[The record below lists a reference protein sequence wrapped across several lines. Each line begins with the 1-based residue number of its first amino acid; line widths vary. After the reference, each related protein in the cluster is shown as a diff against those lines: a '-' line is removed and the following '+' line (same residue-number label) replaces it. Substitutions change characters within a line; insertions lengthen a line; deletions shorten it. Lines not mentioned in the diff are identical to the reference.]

1 MKKTSNKTTYDKG
14 LLGTL
19 LERIAKYFK
28 IELPLLRAV
37 IIKAYPQFK
46 DHTRCPNCDASM
58 AVYWFSID
66 HLTAQLLLEM
76 GRVVR
81 QKVIN
86 GEIFKE
92 ANKVHVQS
100 QIDASYACKSRTTW
114 ASKLGLITKVLKKD
128 KNGEFTHDTKA
139 GWLITS
145 RGFDF
150 LKGVPV
156 PSHVSVFRNR
166 IEERNDSLITLEEA
180 ISKDRSLTKG
190 EYNPRD
196 FIDIEK
202 YNQGK
207 MF

>member
-1 MKKTSNKTTYDKG
+1 MKKPSNKTTYDQG

-19 LERIAKYFK
+19 LERIARYFK
-28 IELPLLRAV
+28 IELPLLRAIV
-37 IIKAYPQFK
+37 IKAYPQFK
-46 DHTRCPNCDASM
+46 DHTKCPNCNASM

-66 HLTAQLLLEM
+66 HLTATLLLEM

-81 QKVIN
+81 QRVES
-86 GEIFKE
+86 GETFHN

-100 QIDASYACKSRTTW
+100 RIEASYACKSRTTW

-128 KNGEFTHDTKA
+128 ENGEMKHDTKA

-150 LKGVPV
+150 LRGIPV

-166 IEERNDSLITLEEA
+166 IEERNNSLITLEEA
-180 ISKDRSLTKG
+180 ITKDRSLKIG

-196 FIDIEK
+196 YIDIEK
-202 YNQGK
+202 YTQGRI
-207 MF
+207 F